1 MLKKW
6 QQINSSFKLYIS
18 DSVDSLPQYFV
29 LLFNLFCCEGAVPVT
44 TLVLL
49 FVLLLFHEMLSFMFY
64 VIDPR
69 LRLPTSFLVLKLIIM
84 KIYNNNNEE
93 VIHFTAK
100 CLFELFITRGFPAL
114 DATGFLI
121 VNFEHML
128 HFPLVFL
135 LLTLGS

>member
-84 KIYNNNNEE
+84 KKK

>member
-29 LLFNLFCCEGAVPVT
+29 LLFNLFRCEGAVPVT

-49 FVLLLFHEMLSFMFY
+49 FVLLLFHEMLSFTFY

-84 KIYNNNNEE
+84 KKK